1 MSTPEETEQEVQ
13 MKLAEWEE
21 EYGGL
26 DRTSRMLEQLRETH
40 TTGVDTLMKLGAQ
53 GEQMNRLTKLTDE
66 QEAYVSKLGKYKKF
80 NKYMKRLTKKEKELP
95 PKQKEIHHEVN
106 RLKVKH
112 DVDVKIFQKREA
124 DAKDKRERELE
135 EQLRKQREAATNPF
149 SDPLEEDEDE
159 KFKKKSISRLWKDE
173 GDGLS
178 QEKKN
183 QLNYAIQ
190 NQAAPIDRLNE
201 EDIKD
206 NIFIKNATW
215 IKQQDAQLDEMSDI
229 LSDLKNITVAT
240 HTELKTQSIKLDEID
255 YKMEKGSDFSLRRK
269 SKRQI
274 DKEEKKKEKEEKERL
289 KKEQKAKDS
298 IDKRVKKELGGS
310 SSPIPNLRK

>member
-1 MSTPEETEQEVQ
+1 MSTPEEQEQEVQ
-13 MKLAEWEE
+13 MKLAEWEQ

-40 TTGVDTLMKLGAQ
+40 STGVDTLMKLGAQ
-53 GEQMNRLTKLTDE
+53 GEQMNRLSKLTDE

-112 DVDVKIFQKREA
+112 EVDVKIFQKREN
-124 DAKDKRERELE
+124 DVKEKRERELE
-135 EQLRKQREAATNPF
+135 EQLRKQREAGNNPF
-149 SDPLEEDEDE
+149 SDPLEDEEE
-159 KFKKKSISRLWKDE
+159 KFSKKSLSRLWKD
-173 GDGLS
+173 DDPLS
-178 QEKKN
+178 KEKKN

-190 NQAAPIDRLNE
+190 NQATPIDRLNE

-229 LSDLKNITVAT
+229 LGDLKNITIAT
-240 HTELKTQSIKLDEID
+240 HTELKTQNIKLDEID

-274 DKEEKKKEKEEKERL
+274 DKEEKKKEKEEKDRM
-289 KKEQKAKDS
+289 KKEQKAKES
-298 IDKRVKKELGGS
+298 IDKRVKKELNGS
-310 SSPIPNLRK
+310 PTPIPNLRK